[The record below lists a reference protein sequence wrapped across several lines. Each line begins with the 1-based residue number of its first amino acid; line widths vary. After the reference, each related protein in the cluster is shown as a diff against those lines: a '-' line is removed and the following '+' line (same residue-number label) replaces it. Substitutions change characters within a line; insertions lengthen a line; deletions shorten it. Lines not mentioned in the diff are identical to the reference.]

1 MILLLN
7 IILNKQ
13 KIYLARA
20 KTIPYRFLKYLFHH
34 KNKMIKIKLCK
45 KKKKDIWKI
54 NLERNSWW
62 LQMRHTSFCTV
73 QKRILNWTK
82 HKTLK
87 KKKKKRETK
96 SPVALGIREIIMF
109 AEFYNLN
116 YIRLNFT
123 GWGGGGVGVRFLL
136 SALLDPSTLAYVQQC
151 HSFSFEN
158 IWILRRNKI

>member
-1 MILLLN
+1 MITTLSHYNTQMILLLN

-87 KKKKKRETK
+87 KKKKKGNK
-96 SPVALGIREIIMF
+96 VPSGLGDPWDNYVCRILQF
-109 AEFYNLN
+109 KLYTLEFY
-116 YIRLNFT
+116 RL
-123 GWGGGGVGVRFLL
+123 GGVSGSDSSCPLF
-136 SALLDPSTLAYVQQC
+136 
-151 HSFSFEN
+151 
-158 IWILRRNKI
+158 